1 MPRPQAWH
9 YHVGERQT
17 HGYSYRPCGHGGIGR
32 RAGLKN
38 LFLHRSVGSIPT
50 ARTIVGSSDSCG
62 AADSKGHADVLAPS
76 L

>member
-50 ARTIVGSSDSCG
+50 ARTTIVAVNYHDKVGSM
-62 AADSKGHADVLAPS
+62 GHADVLAPS